1 MVRDVCRFQGFT
13 VELNVEAEKNTGA
26 IVDIVAS
33 RKQGRKIRKV
43 AFECWERDVPA
54 DAREIER
61 FAKRLRD
68 VNLQHGVYV
77 SPKGFTAHAEY
88 VARSHGIELW
98 NLAKLQEHLSRI
110 QPSDR
115 TRVPGTL
122 PLSKNLPDSIFS
134 RQLEN
139 ARFLKMR
146 SLPRLE
152 FRPYYF
158 ATFSTNAGR
167 KDKSRGVIVL
177 DGVDGRI
184 CDGGMSEGRLE
195 RLPSTGFF
203 MDCLHVEP
211 MTGHMPKLPSELGV
225 SSTVTVAQA
234 GILQEQVRGLVGP
247 LLERETGLDSGSV
260 TVTDVELLHVPIVT
274 VELGAGQKTYRKI
287 VQAATGRMIWDE
299 TAQCVYCKGRS
310 VAVCEVCGGTC
321 CSDHVRGCS
330 SCGRRL
336 CGECVMVKGVLNKRP
351 LCPSCRKA

>member
-1 MVRDVCRFQGFT
+1 MVRDVCRFEGFT
-13 VELNVEAEKNTGA
+13 VEMNVESEKNTGSF
-26 IVDIVAS
+26 VDIVAS
-33 RKQGRKIRKV
+33 RKQGRRVQQV

-68 VNLQHGVYV
+68 INLEHGVYV

-88 VARSHGIELW
+88 AARSQGIELW
-98 NLAKLQEHLSRI
+98 NLSRLKERLSRI

-115 TRVPGTL
+115 TKVPGTL
-122 PLSKNLPDSIFS
+122 PLSKTLPETIFS
-134 RQLEN
+134 GQLEN

-146 SLPRLE
+146 ALPRLE

-158 ATFSTNAGR
+158 AMFDANPGR
-167 KDKSRGVIVL
+167 KNKGRGVLVL

-184 CDGGMSEGRLE
+184 CDGGMLEGQLKG
-195 RLPSTGFF
+195 LPSTGFF

-211 MTGHMPKLPSELGV
+211 MIGHLPKLPPELGV
-225 SSTVTVAQA
+225 SSTVTVASA
-234 GILQEQVRGLVGP
+234 GVLEEQVRGLVGGA
-247 LLERETGLDSGSV
+247 LEKEAGLDSGSV
-260 TVTDVELLHVPIVT
+260 TVTDVRLLHVPIVT

-287 VQAATGRMIWDE
+287 VQAATGKMIWDE
-299 TAQCVYCKGRS
+299 TGQCVYCKGRS

-321 CSDHVRGCS
+321 CSDHVRACS
-330 SCGRRL
+330 SCGKRL
-336 CGECVMVKGVLNKRP
+336 CGECVIVKGVLNKRP